1 MKDTHRTSTGIEI
14 GSMYQRPMP
23 HPTQEEDMIQRALL
37 HTSGPD
43 SVWSVLYKIFLVVLS
58 LLLAAYLWSDL

>member
-1 MKDTHRTSTGIEI
+1 
-14 GSMYQRPMP
+14 MYQRPMP
-23 HPTQEEDMIQRALL
+23 HPTQEEEMIQRALL

-43 SVWSVLYKIFLVVLS
+43 SVWSALYKIFLVVLS

>member
-14 GSMYQRPMP
+14 GSMYQRRIPQ
-23 HPTQEEDMIQRALL
+23 PTQEEEIIQRALL

-43 SVWSVLYKIFLVVLS
+43 SVWSALYKIFLVVLS
-58 LLLAAYLWSDL
+58 LLLAAYLWSGS

>member
-1 MKDTHRTSTGIEI
+1 MKDLPKTKTGIEI
-14 GSMYQRPMP
+14 GSKYEKPLPQL
-23 HPTQEEDMIQRALL
+23 TQEEELIQHALL

-43 SVWSVLYKIFLVVLS
+43 SMWSVLYKIFLVVLS

>member
-14 GSMYQRPMP
+14 GSMYQKPLP
-23 HPTQEEDMIQRALL
+23 QLTQEEEMIQRALL

-43 SVWSVLYKIFLVVLS
+43 SVWSVLYKMFLSMLGVKNERT
-58 LLLAAYLWSDL
+58 

>member
-1 MKDTHRTSTGIEI
+1 MKDVYRTSTGIEI
-14 GSMYQRPMP
+14 GSMYRKPMP
-23 HPTQEEDMIQRALL
+23 QLTQEEEMIQRALL

-58 LLLAAYLWSDL
+58 LLLAAYLWSNS